1 MSFLLLGSVL
11 CHITKLSSVL
21 YNVVSKTKTN
31 MHSIALFNFIARP
44 QPVHLPYTYSSIV
57 TGEFV
62 PAPVQRPR
70 LLNES
75 SSRNVTGGFIQAP
88 VQRPP
93 LLNESSSRNITGGFI
108 QAHVQ
113 RPRLVHESSS
123 RNVTGESVPYEVP
136 PRPLFPCNASRP
148 TMQENQDES
157 VIEVGREVR
166 ESGGRNVSGVS
177 AQNQVPRRPLI
188 PSNAS
193 KPSMQVNQEKS
204 VREERNR
211 ESSLLGQLQ
220 DLNIKPDERNEDKQC
235 SGLGQPHGS
244 SSRFVTRESVRNQVT
259 PQLVY
264 PSNASAVKDWHG
276 SESSECCNRR

>member
-1 MSFLLLGSVL
+1 MPLVRGGTSRPVTAQVRHDIFFQGPMTGEAYIQRRVTNAIQGNVL
-11 CHITKLSSVL
+11 NTQWPSLCEPT
-21 YNVVSKTKTN
+21 
-31 MHSIALFNFIARP
+31 ARP

-75 SSRNVTGGFIQAP
+75 SSRNVTGGFIQA
-88 VQRPP
+88 
-93 LLNESSSRNITGGFI
+93 
-108 QAHVQ
+108 HVQ

-123 RNVTGESVPYEVP
+123 RNVTGESVPYEVS

-204 VREERNR
+204 VTEERNR